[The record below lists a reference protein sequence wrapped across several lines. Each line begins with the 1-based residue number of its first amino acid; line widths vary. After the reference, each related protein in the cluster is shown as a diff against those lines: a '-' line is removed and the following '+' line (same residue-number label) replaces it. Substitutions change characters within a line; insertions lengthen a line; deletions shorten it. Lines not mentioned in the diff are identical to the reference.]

1 MESVTQGGRVTG
13 TALAGQRAGR
23 WGLRVWLRW
32 EQEVEGV
39 LVRGAWVEGTPGAT
53 PEPQGPSQLVATT
66 AGRASRC
73 RLTATPGNVEALK
86 KTIGKRTQ
94 YRTHCLDP
102 SVRFCDARC
111 IHNGVGP
118 PPFSPGQ
125 SIFPHGRSVPV
136 RHPLPPLPQLSPAM
150 DSLSLRVCLLQGPRV
165 SGSHRTL
172 LLWLAA
178 FPWHNVLTG
187 CLGRGRS
194 QKSFLCKAE

>member
-111 IHNGVGP
+111 IHMVWDHHHSLLD
-118 PPFSPGQ
+118 SP
-125 SIFPHGRSVPV
+125 SSHTDA
-136 RHPLPPLPQLSPAM
+136 LSPSGTHSHPSPSSAPPWTPCLCGSASFR
-150 DSLSLRVCLLQGPRV
+150 DRV
-165 SGSHRTL
+165 
-172 LLWLAA
+172 
-178 FPWHNVLTG
+178 
-187 CLGRGRS
+187 
-194 QKSFLCKAE
+194 